1 MGAVSVIVGIPKT
14 TGPGEIRK
22 LGKTSSVHCCN
33 LFENSK
39 EIEVSTC
46 MNGWSVGASVGRWGI
61 GEEHLTVTRAVQVV
75 VAEAMDLNDL
85 TE

>member
-1 MGAVSVIVGIPKT
+1 
-14 TGPGEIRK
+14 
-22 LGKTSSVHCCN
+22 
-33 LFENSK
+33 
-39 EIEVSTC
+39 